1 MGRGR
6 IGRDGL
12 VMTQDVDAE
21 RVYAGLRGR
30 AAAKFGEA
38 RAAEL
43 EEFLRAT
50 ARQIAEVEQAGVDVD
65 AEPLHQG

>member
-1 MGRGR
+1 
-6 IGRDGL
+6 
-12 VMTQDVDAE
+12 MTQDVDAE

-30 AAAKFGEA
+30 AAAEFGEA